1 MKSHFGKVVQNF
13 ELKSIGGAHKDHQLT
28 PLHVTT
34 RTSGRFFFN
43 LQLCVSF
50 IRIGVI

>member
-1 MKSHFGKVVQNF
+1 MKSHFGKVVQNV

-34 RTSGRFFFN
+34 RTSGRFFLIYNFVC
-43 LQLCVSF
+43 LSLE
-50 IRIGVI
+50 